1 MRPYLAETNA
11 ELGIQNSEFESRILF
26 SFKIPPML
34 KPLEYLFFIVAAVE
48 IFAEVTQNSTVR
60 FIAKPLLMIVLIAFY
75 MQAVGD
81 KWNKV
86 HKLMRVA
93 FFFSWIGDVALMFV
107 FKNENFF
114 LVGLVGF
121 LITHILY
128 TIAFADVTN
137 KNATPILPKKF
148 WIVVPLVIYMAAFLS
163 LLVPAINGDEK
174 TQPFL
179 VPVLVYST
187 AIATMVVFA
196 INRYGRVN
204 EKSFALV
211 FGGALLFMFSD
222 SIIAINK
229 FLHPFEL
236 AGICIMVLYI
246 AGQYLIA
253 KGTLA
258 QFSGTK
264 N

>member
-1 MRPYLAETNA
+1 
-11 ELGIQNSEFESRILF
+11 
-26 SFKIPPML
+26 ML
-34 KPLEYLFFIVAAVE
+34 KPLECLYIVIAAIE
-48 IFAEVTQNSTVR
+48 IFAEVTGNDMIR
-60 FIAKPLLMIVLIAFY
+60 FISKPLLMVALIAFY
-75 MQAVGD
+75 VQSINGY
-81 KWNKV
+81 WTRL
-86 HKLMRVA
+86 HKLMVAA

-128 TIAFADVTN
+128 AVSFADVTN
-137 KNATPILPKKF
+137 RKTEALLPKKF
-148 WIVVPLVIYMAAFLS
+148 WVIIPLVIYMIALLS
-163 LLVPAINGDEK
+163 MLVPGITGNEK

-187 AIATMVVFA
+187 AIATMTMFS
-196 INRYGRVN
+196 INRYKRVN
-204 EKSFALV
+204 DASFALV

-229 FLHPFEL
+229 FLHPFET
-236 AGICIMVLYI
+236 ASIFIMILYT
-246 AGQYLIA
+246 AGQYFIA
-253 KGTLA
+253 KGMLA
-258 QFSGTK
+258 QSSSSK

>member
-1 MRPYLAETNA
+1 
-11 ELGIQNSEFESRILF
+11 
-26 SFKIPPML
+26 ML
-34 KPLEYLFFIVAAVE
+34 KLLEYVYFIIAIIEV
-48 IFAEVTQNSTVR
+48 FAEVTDNNMIR
-60 FIAKPLLMIVLIAFY
+60 FVSKPLLMIVLTAFY

-93 FFFSWIGDVALMFV
+93 FFFSWVGDVALMFV

-114 LVGLVGF
+114 LIGLVGF
-121 LITHILY
+121 LITHVLY
-128 TIAFADVTN
+128 AVAFTDVTN
-137 KNATPILPKKF
+137 KTFERLLPKKF
-148 WIVVPLVIYMAAFLS
+148 WVMIPLIIYMLGLLA
-163 LLVPAINGDEK
+163 LLVPGITGNEK

-179 VPVLVYST
+179 IPVLVYST

-196 INRYGRVN
+196 INRFGRVN
-204 EKSFALV
+204 QTSFNFVL
-211 FGGALLFMFSD
+211 GGALLFMVSD

-236 AGICIMVLYI
+236 AGIFIMVLYI

-253 KGTLA
+253 KGTLE
-258 QFSGTK
+258 QFQGTRS
-264 N
+264 

>member
-1 MRPYLAETNA
+1 
-11 ELGIQNSEFESRILF
+11 
-26 SFKIPPML
+26 ML
-34 KPLEYLFFIVAAVE
+34 KPLEYAYFIIAIIEV
-48 IFAEVTQNSTVR
+48 FAEVTDNNMIR
-60 FIAKPLLMIVLIAFY
+60 FVSKPLLMIVLIAFY

-86 HKLMRVA
+86 HKLMRAA

-121 LITHILY
+121 LITHVLY
-128 TIAFADVTN
+128 AVAFADVTN
-137 KNATPILPKKF
+137 KNAAALLPKKF
-148 WIVVPLVIYMAAFLS
+148 WVFIPLAIYMVALLS
-163 LLVPAINGDEK
+163 LLVPGITGNTL

-179 VPVLVYST
+179 IPVLVYST

-196 INRYGRVN
+196 INRFGRVN

-229 FLHPFEL
+229 FLHPFGM
-236 AGICIMVLYI
+236 AGIFIMILYI
-246 AGQYLIA
+246 SGQYLIA
-253 KGTLA
+253 KGTLE
-258 QFSGTK
+258 QGE
-264 N
+264 

>member
-1 MRPYLAETNA
+1 
-11 ELGIQNSEFESRILF
+11 
-26 SFKIPPML
+26 ML
-34 KPLEYLFFIVAAVE
+34 KPLEYLYFVIAAIE
-48 IFAEVTQNSTVR
+48 IFAEVTNNNTVR
-60 FIAKPLLMIVLIAFY
+60 FVAKPLLMIVLIAFY

-86 HKLMRVA
+86 HKLMRAA

-128 TIAFADVTN
+128 AVAFAEVTN
-137 KNATPILPKKF
+137 KNVERLLPKKF
-148 WIVVPLVIYMAAFLS
+148 WVIIPLFIYMLGLLA
-163 LLVPAINGDEK
+163 LLVPGITGNEK

-196 INRYGRVN
+196 INRHGRVN
-204 EKSFALV
+204 QRSFNLV
-211 FGGALLFMFSD
+211 LGGALLFMVSD

-236 AGICIMVLYI
+236 AGIFIMVLYI
-246 AGQYLIA
+246 GGQYLIA

-258 QFSGTK
+258 QFAGTK

>member
-1 MRPYLAETNA
+1 
-11 ELGIQNSEFESRILF
+11 
-26 SFKIPPML
+26 ML
-34 KPLEYLFFIVAAVE
+34 KPLEYLYFAIGAIEV
-48 IFAEVTQNSTVR
+48 IAEVTGNDMVR
-60 FIAKPLLMIVLIAFY
+60 FISKPLLMIVLIAFY
-75 MQAVGD
+75 MQAVAGNWT
-81 KWNKV
+81 KI

-128 TIAFADVTN
+128 AVAFANVSN
-137 KNATPILPKKF
+137 KSALPLLPEKF
-148 WIVVPLVIYMAAFLS
+148 WVIMPLIIYMLALLS
-163 LLVPAINGDEK
+163 LLIPGITANEK

-179 VPVLVYST
+179 IPVLVYST
-187 AIATMVVFA
+187 AIATMVVFG
-196 INRYGRVN
+196 INRYKRVN
-204 EKSFALV
+204 DKSFALV

-229 FLHPFEL
+229 FLHPFAT
-236 AGICIMVLYI
+236 AGIFIMILYI
-246 AGQYLIA
+246 SGQYFIA

-258 QFSGTK
+258 QNPSRS
-264 N
+264 NDQ